1 MFVMNW
7 IERKLN
13 IIRNR
18 YQMIILKKRDVYISK
33 GVQYTVSTIFESHIK
48 IYQNTYVKDSH
59 IGLGTYIG
67 WNSAFNNCIIGRFC
81 SIAPFSQII
90 YGTHP
95 SSIFISTHPAFF
107 SKNKQAGFSFTDV
120 NLFDEHK
127 YAIPEN
133 KISVIIGNDVWIG
146 LGSSIMEGV
155 KVGDGAIIAAR
166 SLVTKDVPP
175 YAIVAGIPAKVIKY
189 RFSQSEI
196 DELLKLKWWGKDYN
210 WIQKNHKYFCNI
222 SYLSELLSK

>member
-1 MFVMNW
+1 MTW
-7 IERKLN
+7 INKKFDHF
-13 IIRNR
+13 RNLYLR
-18 YQMIILKKRDVYISK
+18 IILKRRNVYISK
-33 GVQYTVSTIFESHIK
+33 GVVFTHRTEFEDHVK
-48 IYQNTYVKDSH
+48 IYPNTLLKDSE

-67 WNSAFNNCIIGRFC
+67 WNSIFNNCIIGRFC
-81 SIAPFSQII
+81 SIAPFAQII

-127 YAIPEN
+127 YAIPEK
-133 KISVIIGNDVWIG
+133 KISVMIGNDVWIG
-146 LGSSIMEGV
+146 FGTSIMEGV
-155 KVGDGAIIAAR
+155 KVGDGAIIAAG
-166 SLVTKDVPP
+166 SLVTRDVPP

-189 RFSQSEI
+189 RFSQLEI
-196 DELLKLKWWGKDYN
+196 DELLRLKWWSKDFN

-222 SYLSELLSK
+222 SYLNELLNK